1 MNINFNVYG
10 QKLICRNNTETNLPV
25 EGTKNFLTCKFDFT
39 PEWDNL
45 HRAVLFLA
53 EGETAPIPVILDSE
67 NKCKIPNIIA
77 NNVGICYIS
86 VIGGN
91 SADFID
97 EIKNSVVSENIIIT
111 TSIYTMHFDKTIRIS
126 ETSTDKDF
134 SNPLV
139 DLLSMLENKQEKEF
153 IVTCTISE
161 TPYELIISDV
171 SATYDDL
178 QKAYTNGNNIKLQI
192 YFKHLFINDLTM
204 HCNLNEIYPDGYGFR
219 WVHSGTEYIVKCIK
233 DEGWSAVEYV
243 TFPSVND
250 FANCSNQISIVR
262 RTANEN
268 TAHIDTLNEQLG
280 DIDTALD
287 SIIAIQNTLIGGESE

>member
-1 MNINFNVYG
+1 
-10 QKLICRNNTETNLPV
+10 
-25 EGTKNFLTCKFDFT
+25 
-39 PEWDNL
+39 
-45 HRAVLFLA
+45 
-53 EGETAPIPVILDSE
+53 
-67 NKCKIPNIIA
+67 
-77 NNVGICYIS
+77 
-86 VIGGN
+86 
-91 SADFID
+91 
-97 EIKNSVVSENIIIT
+97 
-111 TSIYTMHFDKTIRIS
+111 MHFDKTIRIS

-219 WVHSGTEYIVKCIK
+219 WVHLGTEYIVKCIK
-233 DEGWSAVEYV
+233 DEGWSAVEYG

-262 RTANEN
+262 KTANEN